1 MKGRQFWNVVPSP
14 AKAIA
19 FAILGLGVLIGLAFG
34 FREGLDTGQLPIWI
48 QPIAGVAFGLL
59 FGSLVALWIL
69 CLGYVYAD
77 ARRRAMPPILCTLL
91 AALVP
96 NLLGFLFY
104 FALRKPIVS
113 ACPQCGHGMEAGQ
126 RFCASCGFGK
136 LVTPAGTDQAGLR
149 SNLV

>member
-1 MKGRQFWNVVPSP
+1 MKSNQFWNTVPRP
-14 AKAIA
+14 VRTAALATIGIA
-19 FAILGLGVLIGLAFG
+19 VLLGLTVGGVQAWSGNQF
-34 FREGLDTGQLPIWI
+34 
-48 QPIAGVAFGLL
+48 VAL
-59 FGSLVALWIL
+59 GSLLGACVGLSTGSLLALFIL

-77 ARRRAMPPILCTLL
+77 ARRRAMPPVLWTLL

-113 ACPQCGHGMEAGQ
+113 ACPQCGQGMEAGQ